1 MELEIVWQEHEL
13 GSYAT
18 IGLVWD
24 DPMRGPP
31 GITFPDVKQPLQPSR
46 IAFRVDDAARDIS
59 A

>member
-13 GSYAT
+13 GSYPT

-31 GITFPDVKQPLQPSR
+31 LELHFQM
-46 IAFRVDDAARDIS
+46 
-59 A
+59 